1 MSLFGELTQQEGSE
15 IWARFK
21 KCETDLYYN
30 QILYL
35 VTLLTLAFTVIMR
48 FYLKNKLQT
57 WCYKQVEFATV
68 NWNDDVIIKVY
79 TSKHDHNNQ
88 IEFASIN
95 HNYNVMLNMWKFSLH
110 QQMWFQTECVSVN
123 LCKLTLSI
131 HLQLQLVTSH
141 SDGGFSSSWNF
152 ESRGN
157 DVLVHIHPV
166 LHSDCQTL
174 GSHRSQKHWIWS
186 LMRSDRKIE
195 WEFIWPR
202 VSQRAAQ
209 HHAEEHWLIQTTST
223 KHNTNKQQETQ
234 LDLDIFWSR
243 SNYKL

>member
-123 LCKLTLSI
+123 YINWHFPFICSFSWSLLTVMEDSVQAETLSREGTMCLYTFI
-131 HLQLQLVTSH
+131 QCCSQTAKRWGLTGVRNTE
-141 SDGGFSSSWNF
+141 SDPWCAQT
-152 ESRGN
+152 ES
-157 DVLVHIHPV
+157 
-166 LHSDCQTL
+166 
-174 GSHRSQKHWIWS
+174 
-186 LMRSDRKIE
+186 
-195 WEFIWPR
+195 
-202 VSQRAAQ
+202 
-209 HHAEEHWLIQTTST
+209 
-223 KHNTNKQQETQ
+223 
-234 LDLDIFWSR
+234 
-243 SNYKL
+243 